1 MMALLKTNR
10 LGFKLADE
18 RVLFDNLT
26 FELTPSSGLLV
37 YGPTGSG
44 KTTLTKILLGLKNNY
59 WGEIEILGRS
69 LSELNAAQKAA
80 QRAMIGFMMEEPV
93 VLDDLNLVENI
104 SLYLRIAGIKLPRR
118 EILKT
123 LYKNGFSGLQKKK
136 VRELSWGQIRM
147 LEMIRIT
154 LKSPRLV
161 ILDQP
166 FAALDSDK
174 MLNFAD
180 RLNSLVRSGSG
191 VIVTYSLPE
200 VHQYLDWPEIRLAE

>member
-1 MMALLKTNR
+1 MALLKTDR

-147 LEMIRIT
+147 LEMIRIA

-200 VHQYLDWPEIRLAE
+200 VRQYLDWPEIRLAE